1 MYRTCEL
8 PRGNDSLCWSAAS
21 GAGTRMLL
29 FKKQR
34 DYVWRVKPKPN
45 QTHTRLGYPANLTPW
60 RNRNQSCYLITFDP
74 IVNRSSL
81 LNNSLRSKRFLG
93 VWEQRKTEKRN
104 FRYFVYAENGVRAN
118 KNIHLSPCNSLL
130 PNCKETLTQAN
141 LTKPKQTKTNF
152 GSVLL
157 TMFVR

>member
-21 GAGTRMLL
+21 GDENASFQKAKRLCMEGKAKT
-29 FKKQR
+29 
-34 DYVWRVKPKPN
+34 KPN
-45 QTHTRLGYPANLTPW
+45 TYQTRLPSQSHTVEKP
-60 RNRNQSCYLITFDP
+60 NQSCYLINFDP

-118 KNIHLSPCNSLL
+118 KNIHLSPCNSLP
-130 PNCKETLTQAN
+130 PNCTETLTQAN

-152 GSVLL
+152 SSVLL